1 MSRTMTLWKRARA
14 LESQEERAMATFVL
28 VHGSW
33 GGGWVWGRLSPLL
46 ESAGHR
52 VLTPTLTGLAER
64 RQLSSPDVGM
74 SMHAREIAELLEFE
88 RVENAILVG
97 HSYGGMVIT
106 GAAALAPDRVGQV
119 VYADAFAPVTGESAF
134 TMLPWL
140 EPAFA
145 ESPGPA
151 EWEVAP
157 LDPGLLGADD
167 DGVAWLANRLT
178 PMPRFTHAESLGPG
192 SEEVLAGRPVSYV
205 YSADQ
210 ALFTDIA
217 ASVEKRGFRVV
228 ALSDVTHVGLLTSPD
243 VLARELLNLV

>member
-1 MSRTMTLWKRARA
+1 
-14 LESQEERAMATFVL
+14 MATFVL

-33 GGGWVWGRLSPLL
+33 GGGWVWGRLRPLL
-46 ESAGHR
+46 ESAGHT

-64 RQLSSPDVGM
+64 RQLSSPDVGL

-88 RVENAILVG
+88 RVEDAILVG

-106 GAAALAPDRVGQV
+106 GAAALAADRVGQV

-140 EPAFA
+140 GPAFA

-167 DGVAWLANRLT
+167 DGVAWLAGRLT
-178 PMPRFTHAESLGPG
+178 PMPRFTHAEPLGPG
-192 SEEVLAGRPVSYV
+192 SEEVLASRPVSYV
-205 YSADQ
+205 YCADQ

-217 ASVEKRGFRVV
+217 ASAEKRGFRVV

-243 VLARELLNLV
+243 VLARESLNLV

>member
-1 MSRTMTLWKRARA
+1 
-14 LESQEERAMATFVL
+14 MATFVL

-33 GGGWVWGRLSPLL
+33 GGGWVWDRLRPLL
-46 ESAGHR
+46 ESAGHT

-64 RQLSSPDVGM
+64 HELSSPDVGLGV
-74 SMHAREIAELLEFE
+74 HAREVAELLESQG
-88 RVENAILVG
+88 VENAILVG

-106 GAAALAPDRVGQV
+106 GVAALAPDRVGQA

-140 EPAFA
+140 EKAFA

-151 EWEVAP
+151 EWEVAA

-167 DGVAWLANRLT
+167 EGAAWLASRMT
-178 PMPRFTHAESLGPG
+178 PMPRLTHEEPLGPG
-192 SEEVLAGRPVSYV
+192 SEEALAGKAVTYI
-205 YSADQ
+205 YCADQ

-217 ASVEKRGFRVV
+217 ASAEKRGFRVV
-228 ALSDVTHVGLLTSPD
+228 ALRDVTHVGLLTSPH
-243 VLARELLNLV
+243 VLERELLNLV

>member
-1 MSRTMTLWKRARA
+1 
-14 LESQEERAMATFVL
+14 MATFVL

-33 GGGWVWGRLSPLL
+33 GGGWVWGRLRPLL

-64 RQLSSPDVGM
+64 RQLSSPDVGL
-74 SMHAREIAELLEFE
+74 SIHAREVAELLEFE
-88 RVENAILVG
+88 RVEDAILVG

-106 GAAALAPDRVGQV
+106 GAAALAADRVGQV

-140 EPAFA
+140 EKAFA
-145 ESPGPA
+145 DSPGPA

-157 LDPGLLGADD
+157 LDPAALGADD
-167 DGVAWLANRLT
+167 DGVEWLSGRLT
-178 PMPRFTHAESLGPG
+178 PMPRFTHEEPLGPG
-192 SEEVLAGRPVSYV
+192 GEEVLAGRPVTYV
-205 YSADQ
+205 YCADQ

-217 ASVEKRGFRVV
+217 ASAEKRAFRVV
-228 ALSDVTHVGLLTSPD
+228 PLADISHVGLLTSPQR
-243 VLARELLNLV
+243 LAKELLNLV

>member
-1 MSRTMTLWKRARA
+1 
-14 LESQEERAMATFVL
+14 MATFVL

-33 GGGWVWGRLSPLL
+33 GGGWVWDRLRPLL
-46 ESAGHR
+46 ESAGHT

-64 RQLSSPDVGM
+64 QELSSPDVGLGV
-74 SMHAREIAELLEFE
+74 HAREVAELLESE
-88 RVENAILVG
+88 GVEDAILVG

-106 GAAALAPDRVGQV
+106 GVAALVPDRVGQV

-140 EPAFA
+140 EKAFA

-151 EWEVAP
+151 EWEVAA

-167 DGVAWLANRLT
+167 EAAAWLASRMT
-178 PMPRFTHAESLGPG
+178 PMPRLTHEEPLGPG
-192 SEEVLAGRPVSYV
+192 SEEALAGKAVTYI
-205 YSADQ
+205 YCADQ

-217 ASVEKRGFRVV
+217 ASAEKRGFRVV
-228 ALSDVTHVGLLTSPD
+228 ALRDITHVGLLTSPH
-243 VLARELLNLV
+243 VLERELLNLV

>member
-1 MSRTMTLWKRARA
+1 
-14 LESQEERAMATFVL
+14 MATFVL

-33 GGGWVWGRLSPLL
+33 GGGWVWGRLRPVL

-64 RQLSSPDVGM
+64 RQLSSPDIGLSV
-74 SMHAREIAELLEFE
+74 HAREIAELLEFE
-88 RVENAILVG
+88 RVEDAILVG
-97 HSYGGMVIT
+97 HSYGGMVVT
-106 GAAALAPDRVGQV
+106 GAAALAPERVGQV

-167 DGVAWLANRLT
+167 DGVAWLSGRLT
-178 PMPRFTHAESLGPG
+178 PMPRFTHEEPLGPG
-192 SEEVLAGRPVSYV
+192 SEDVLADRTVTYI
-205 YSADQ
+205 YCADQ

-217 ASVEKRGFRVV
+217 ASAEKRGFGVV
-228 ALSDVTHVGLLTSPD
+228 ALSEVTHVGLLTNPH
-243 VLARELLNLV
+243 VLERELLKLV

>member
-1 MSRTMTLWKRARA
+1 
-14 LESQEERAMATFVL
+14 MATFVL

-33 GGGWVWGRLSPLL
+33 GGGWVWDRLRPLL
-46 ESAGHR
+46 ESAGHT

-64 RQLSSPDVGM
+64 HELSAPDVGL
-74 SMHAREIAELLEFE
+74 SVHAREIAELLASEG
-88 RVENAILVG
+88 VVDAILVG

-140 EPAFA
+140 EKAFS

-167 DGVAWLANRLT
+167 EGAAWLSSRLT
-178 PMPRFTHAESLGPG
+178 PMPRFTHEEPLGPG
-192 SEEVLAGRPVSYV
+192 SEDALASRAVTYI
-205 YSADQ
+205 YCADQ

-217 ASVEKRGFRVV
+217 ASAEKRGFRVV
-228 ALSDVTHVGLLTSPD
+228 ALRDVTHVGLLTSPHI
-243 VLARELLNLV
+243 LERELLNLV

>member
-1 MSRTMTLWKRARA
+1 
-14 LESQEERAMATFVL
+14 MATFVL

-33 GGGWVWGRLSPLL
+33 GGGWVWDRLRPLL
-46 ESAGHR
+46 ESAGHT

-64 RQLSSPDVGM
+64 HELSSPDVGLGV
-74 SMHAREIAELLEFE
+74 HAREVAELLESE
-88 RVENAILVG
+88 GVEDAILVG

-106 GAAALAPDRVGQV
+106 GVAALAPDRVGQV

-140 EPAFA
+140 EKAFS

-151 EWEVAP
+151 EWEVAA

-167 DGVAWLANRLT
+167 AGAAWLASRMT
-178 PMPRFTHAESLGPG
+178 PMPRLTHEESLGPG
-192 SEEVLAGRPVSYV
+192 SEEALAGKAVTYI
-205 YSADQ
+205 YCADQ

-217 ASVEKRGFRVV
+217 ASAEKRGFRVV
-228 ALSDVTHVGLLTSPD
+228 ALRDVTHVGLLTSPH
-243 VLARELLNLV
+243 VLERELLNLV

>member
-1 MSRTMTLWKRARA
+1 
-14 LESQEERAMATFVL
+14 MATFVL

-33 GGGWVWGRLSPLL
+33 GGGWCWDRLRPLL
-46 ESAGHR
+46 ESAGHT

-64 RQLSSPDVGM
+64 SELSAPDVGLGV
-74 SMHAREIAELLEFE
+74 HAREIAELLESE
-88 RVENAILVG
+88 GVVDAILVG

-140 EPAFA
+140 EKAFS

-151 EWEVAP
+151 EWEVAA

-167 DGVAWLANRLT
+167 EAAAWLSSRMT
-178 PMPRFTHAESLGPG
+178 PMPRLTHEEPLGPG
-192 SEEVLAGRPVSYV
+192 SEEALASKAVTYI
-205 YSADQ
+205 YCADQ

-217 ASVEKRGFRVV
+217 ASAEKRGFRVV
-228 ALSDVTHVGLLTSPD
+228 ALHDITHVGLLTSPHI
-243 VLARELLNLV
+243 LGRELLNLV

>member
-1 MSRTMTLWKRARA
+1 
-14 LESQEERAMATFVL
+14 MATFVL

-33 GGGWVWGRLSPLL
+33 GGGWVWDRLRPLL
-46 ESAGHR
+46 ESAGHT

-64 RQLSSPDVGM
+64 RELSSPDVGLGV
-74 SMHAREIAELLEFE
+74 HAREVAELLESE
-88 RVENAILVG
+88 GVEDAILLG

-106 GAAALAPDRVGQV
+106 GVAALAPDRVGQV

-134 TMLPWL
+134 AMLPWL
-140 EPAFA
+140 EKAFA

-151 EWEVAP
+151 EWEVAA

-167 DGVAWLANRLT
+167 EGAAWLASRMT
-178 PMPRFTHAESLGPG
+178 PMPRFTHEEPLGPG
-192 SEEVLAGRPVSYV
+192 SEEALAGKAVTYI
-205 YSADQ
+205 YCADQ

-228 ALSDVTHVGLLTSPD
+228 ALRDVTHVGLLTSPH
-243 VLARELLNLV
+243 VLERELLNLV